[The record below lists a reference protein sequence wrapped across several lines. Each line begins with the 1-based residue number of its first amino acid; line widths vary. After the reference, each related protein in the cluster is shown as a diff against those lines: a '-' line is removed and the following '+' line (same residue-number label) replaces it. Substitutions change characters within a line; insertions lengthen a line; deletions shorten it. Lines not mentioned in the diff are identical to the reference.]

1 MDLPEKSMMLSTKLD
16 KIVEVMGS
24 DFSAFLGMIRND
36 QTVQAGFHS
45 MIDNPMIFI
54 GTVELN

>member
-1 MDLPEKSMMLSTKLD
+1 MLSTKLD
-16 KIVEVMGS
+16 KIVKVMGS